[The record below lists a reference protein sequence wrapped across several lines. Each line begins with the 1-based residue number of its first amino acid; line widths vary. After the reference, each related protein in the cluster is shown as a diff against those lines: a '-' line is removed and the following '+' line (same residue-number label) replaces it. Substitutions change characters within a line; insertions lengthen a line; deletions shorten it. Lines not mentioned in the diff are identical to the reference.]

1 MQRIGS
7 IIKQINR
14 RNKMETETFECAH
27 KVAFPSRDGGGKY
40 SIYVKKDNGD
50 DMTIYGEAIG
60 AEGWQKGA
68 RLKITAEPKRQSKTG
83 KWYQTAKS
91 VELLEGEVNVNPTVN
106 IGNTYGGATT
116 TPISTRD
123 PDAQKKEKYRM
134 TMSNLISSYM
144 SGGKMPSN
152 DEFNQIDKFVKQ
164 ILDVQMNNKEEIKS
178 DAPPF

>member
-1 MQRIGS
+1 MQRLGS
-7 IIKQINR
+7 IIKQIYR

-40 SIYVKKDNGD
+40 SIYVKKDDGD

-91 VELLEGEVNVNPTVN
+91 VELLEGEVAVPTGTVA
-106 IGNTYGGATT
+106 NT
-116 TPISTRD
+116 PKNS
-123 PDAQKKEKYRM
+123 DAQKKEKYRM

-144 SGGKMPSN
+144 SGGKMPN
-152 DEFNQIDKFVKQ
+152 DNEFNQIDKFVKK
-164 ILDVQMNNKEEIKS
+164 ILDVQMNSIEEIKS